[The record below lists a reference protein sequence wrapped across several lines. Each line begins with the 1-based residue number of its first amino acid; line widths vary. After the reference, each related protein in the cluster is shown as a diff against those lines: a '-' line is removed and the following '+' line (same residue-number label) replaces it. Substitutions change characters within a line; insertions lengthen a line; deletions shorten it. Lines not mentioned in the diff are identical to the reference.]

1 MHVTQRYG
9 RRRVIVNFTVSLIL
23 CLFLAAV
30 KGLLYFYPFLSLY
43 FYPFILSDTPSHL
56 PGTSGGFGHLPPGT
70 LKTGLQHL
78 GSNLTDREFE
88 YLLQKVGK
96 SHDGKISLSEFD
108 RIVNSAATNYD
119 VQHSQALHEK
129 GREREASYHPSSLP
143 STSNPNSRYSKRHD
157 PYDLTVTPCI
167 PEYDRLS
174 SGKTGR
180 MDGAVWDS
188 FRRLVHSRSA
198 SLPAAFNN
206 IAHYLNPHD
215 PTLTPCS
222 SVSAPHEHF
231 NTRQYTQDCRGEN
244 PGSGLG
250 LGTGTGTGSGS
261 GSGSCLRTTP
271 FLDGMEI
278 RARARV
284 RHLGSDGSS
293 PADAASGQHSSRS
306 SSSNNSSSNNSSSS
320 SSSNSNS
327 NSNSINLSSSGSGQ
341 NVKQGSAGAARSTV
355 CLPVSQIRN
364 VLSDSGV
371 QLGTED
377 AMRLSSLLVRR
388 LSEFHPPQTQSQSKG
403 EDMERDLEITLD
415 QFYSIV
421 GIPSDANCAKFN
433 RGQSLLSL
441 P

>member
-9 RRRVIVNFTVSLIL
+9 RRSVIVNFTVSLIL
-23 CLFLAAV
+23 CLSLAAV
-30 KGLLYFYPFLSLY
+30 KGLIYFYPFLSLH
-43 FYPFILSDTPSHL
+43 FYPYNISDIPSHL
-56 PGTSGGFGHLPPGT
+56 SGTSGVYGHLPPGT

-119 VQHSQALHEK
+119 MQHSQALREK
-129 GREREASYHPSSLP
+129 GREREASFHPLSLP

-206 IAHYLNPHD
+206 IAHYFKPHD

-222 SVSAPHEHF
+222 SVNPPHEHF
-231 NTRQYTQDCRGEN
+231 NTRQYNQDCRGEN

-250 LGTGTGTGSGS
+250 LGSGT
-261 GSGSCLRTTP
+261 GSCLRTP
-271 FLDGMEI
+271 PLLDGMEI
-278 RARARV
+278 RSRARV
-284 RHLGSDGSS
+284 RPLGSDGSS

-306 SSSNNSSSNNSSSS
+306 SRINNSSSNNSSSS
-320 SSSNSNS
+320 SSSSSSSNS

-341 NVKQGSAGAARSTV
+341 KVKQGSAGAARSTV

-388 LSEFHPPQTQSQSKG
+388 LSEFHPPQTQTQSKG

>member
-1 MHVTQRYG
+1 MYHAVRWNEEHDCVVYTLSSIFY
-9 RRRVIVNFTVSLIL
+9 SS
-23 CLFLAAV
+23 LAAV
-30 KGLLYFYPFLSLY
+30 KGLLYFSPFLSLY

-119 VQHSQALHEK
+119 VQHSQALREK
-129 GREREASYHPSSLP
+129 GREREASYHPLSLP

-157 PYDLTVTPCI
+157 PYDLTATPCI

-206 IAHYLNPHD
+206 IAQYLNPHD

-231 NTRQYTQDCRGEN
+231 NTRQYNQDCRGEN

-250 LGTGTGTGSGS
+250 LGTGTGS
-261 GSGSCLRTTP
+261 GSGSCLRTPP
-271 FLDGMEI
+271 FLGGMEI

-293 PADAASGQHSSRS
+293 PADTVSGQHSSRS

-320 SSSNSNS
+320 SSSSSNS
-327 NSNSINLSSSGSGQ
+327 SSNSINLSSSGSGQ
-341 NVKQGSAGAARSTV
+341 KVKQGSAGAARSTV

-388 LSEFHPPQTQSQSKG
+388 LSEFRRPQTQTQSKG